1 MKQQISVWKPKKL
14 KMIEGNLGKRI
25 KPRHGPGLIKRTKY
39 NEGSVVHGGPKVMP
53 SIRLYNSAWEM
64 NRTTPYDDRVVV
76 IINIYWARP
85 WPFSPFFDWYKASV
99 RYRSCCPEPL
109 AVELLSQKDYLWP
122 IKRHIKFKL
131 DQIDL
136 PKDIKLFHG
145 QSLEAVEDI
154 LKAHC
159 DKIGTKIF
167 NSRAIFGR
175 NIAKWDFQ

>member
-1 MKQQISVWKPKKL
+1 MGNESYNTVWWQGRGHYQYILSSSVAIL
-14 KMIEGNLGKRI
+14 
-25 KPRHGPGLIKRTKY
+25 T
-39 NEGSVVHGGPKVMP
+39 
-53 SIRLYNSAWEM
+53 
-64 NRTTPYDDRVVV
+64 
-76 IINIYWARP
+76 
-85 WPFSPFFDWYKASV
+85 FFDWYKASV

-167 NSRAIFGR
+167 NSRAIFER